1 MPDVYQSQ
9 TRQTAQVTLP
19 NGRIYEGPRGLPLSA
34 FFEMTEADDQ
44 TPVELRAVAAL
55 IDNRLRELTFPVQ
68 YDMSVTPISAMDSD
82 GVRIYRRSLVFLLV
96 AAARACLPEVRVFV
110 EHSLPQQA
118 YFCHIEGRAPLSP
131 NDLNRLEHTM
141 REMVEAAIPIQRQ
154 RMNLEEA
161 KDFFAERGDEEKVRL
176 LAFRTRD
183 YLRVYRLGDFSDYF
197 FGYMVPSTDY
207 LRWFA
212 LEHVE
217 DGFLLRYPS
226 RQAPGHIKPW
236 TGLSKVADVFRQQ
249 AQWLRLLNV
258 RDIGQLN
265 QANQAGHIR
274 ELILV
279 AEALHERRIAE
290 ISQQIANRHA
300 GQADLILIAG
310 PTSSGK
316 TTFSKRLAIQ
326 LMTHGIQPFTLAL
339 DDFFVDR
346 DKNPL
351 DEDGDYDF
359 EALHAINIP
368 LFNDCLRRLIAGE
381 EVQLPRFDFHLGQS
395 VPGHTVQLSP
405 EHVIIVEGIHGL
417 NPELTPDIPTE
428 RTYRIYVSA
437 LTQLNIDRYNRV
449 STTDVR
455 LIRRIVRDARHRGW
469 NATDTLGRWASVI
482 RGERRNIF
490 PFQERADVMFNS
502 ALVYELAVLRP
513 LVEPLL
519 LSVNLNN
526 PQWTEANRLLSFLA
540 WVAPIDDIGIPDN
553 SLLREFIGG
562 SNLREYMPGTR

>member
-1 MPDVYQSQ
+1 MPEVVKSQ
-9 TRQTAQVTLP
+9 ARHTAQVTLP
-19 NGRIYEGPRGLPLSA
+19 DGRVYEGPRGMPLAVFFASA
-34 FFEMTEADDQ
+34 QAEDN
-44 TPVELRAVAAL
+44 TPLEGRAVAAMVG
-55 IDNRLRELTFPVQ
+55 NRLRELTFPVRH
-68 YDMSVTPISAMDSD
+68 DMAVRPIVMSDPD

-96 AAARACLPEVRVFV
+96 AAAKAALPQAQVFV

-118 YFCHIEGRAPLSP
+118 YFCHVEGRAQLSP
-131 NDLNRLEHTM
+131 AELATLDATM
-141 REMVEAAIPIQRQ
+141 RQMIEAATPIQRH
-154 RMNLEEA
+154 RMSLEEA
-161 KDFFAERGDEEKVRL
+161 KDFFAQRGDEEKVRL

-183 YLRVYRLGDFSDYF
+183 YLRVYQLGDFSDYF

-207 LRWFA
+207 LRWFG

-226 RQAPGHIKPW
+226 RRTPGQITPW
-236 TGLSKVADVFRQQ
+236 QGISKVADVFQQQ

-265 QANQAGHIR
+265 QANQAGYMR

-279 AEALHERRIAE
+279 TEALHERRIAE
-290 ISQQIANRHA
+290 ISHHIADRHTTGA
-300 GQADLILIAG
+300 ELILIAG

-346 DKNPL
+346 DKTPL
-351 DEDGDYDF
+351 DDQGEYDF
-359 EALHAINIP
+359 ETLHAVNID
-368 LFNDCLRRLIAGE
+368 LFNDCLTRLMAGQP
-381 EVQLPRFDFHLGQS
+381 VQLPRFDFHLGKS
-395 VPGHTVQLSP
+395 VPGKTVQLSR

-417 NPELTPDIPTE
+417 NPELTPAIPTA
-428 RTYRIYVSA
+428 RMHRIYVSA

-455 LIRRIVRDARHRGW
+455 LIRRIVRDVRHRGW
-469 NATDTLGRWASVI
+469 NATDTLARWESVSK
-482 RGERRNIF
+482 GERRNIF
-490 PFQERADVMFNS
+490 PYQERADDVFNS

-519 LSVNLNN
+519 LSVNLDH
-526 PQWTEANRLLSFLA
+526 PKWTEANRLLSFLA
-540 WVAPIDDIGIPDN
+540 WVAPTDDNGIPDN

-562 SNLREYMPGTR
+562 SNLQEYYPGAR